1 MRTEKPLPIAAY
13 LPPETT
19 RKAFNQAFKPF
30 REGIGERPPREQNV
44 DAELFAIDLFARLA
58 ETFQRMSAN
67 R

>member
-13 LPPETT
+13 LPQETT

-30 REGIGERPPREQNV
+30 REEIGKRPPRKQNV
-44 DAELFAIDLFARLA
+44 EAELFAIDLFSRLA
-58 ETFQRMSAN
+58 ETFQGMSAN